1 MSDLVFSCICPWSL
15 CFSHCWML
23 VVPQTHEAFSMSGL
37 TCYILKLEHCPKTSH
52 GSSVKSS
59 LKDLLLREVFLSSIP
74 LDYFIFFMDLL
85 IFEIAV
91 FFYCYLFAAVKWK
104 IHRICLNF
112 CPPCLLV
119 HCTHDLDKH
128 ITWLNKQNTSW
139 VWLLVTRQD
148 IF

>member
-91 FFYCYLFAAVKWK
+91 SFYWFVCPHLFSALNTEVVCGTIWSQFRGNKESDWRCAVNSAALILWFSVG
-104 IHRICLNF
+104 IVEAN
-112 CPPCLLV
+112 
-119 HCTHDLDKH
+119 
-128 ITWLNKQNTSW
+128 
-139 VWLLVTRQD
+139 
-148 IF
+148 